1 MFDIYSYNDLSNR
14 VDAKQH
20 RCIAIGNFDGVH
32 LGHQAVLEK
41 CVEISKQK
49 ELKSTILTFEPHP
62 RAFFNPSTPMQRLT
76 LAHEKKQL
84 LIDQAIDEVIILDFD
99 AALSQL
105 EAENFVLD
113 VLFEKL
119 NAREIFVGTDFHFG
133 KGRKGD
139 VSLLQRLAKPHNV
152 IINAIDKLSNDQSID
167 ISSSYIRNL
176 LSTGCVKE
184 ANALLGRFWSFTSQV
199 YHGDKRGRDLGYPTA
214 NLHLRKDM
222 NLAFGIY
229 AVRIQYDGNIYGG
242 VASYGR
248 RPVFDNGEPLF
259 EVHIF
264 DFKSEIYG
272 KTLKIELIDWQRP
285 ELDFDSVESLITQ
298 MDRDSDQAR
307 KTLALNI

>member
-1 MFDIYSYNDLSNR
+1 MLDIFSHTDLSNHF
-14 VDAKQH
+14 DNEQE

-32 LGHQAVLEK
+32 LGHKAVLKK
-41 CVEISKQK
+41 CIEISRQQG
-49 ELKSTILTFEPHP
+49 LKSTVLTFEPHP
-62 RAFFNPSTPMQRLT
+62 RAFFNPSEPMQRLT
-76 LAHEKKQL
+76 LAKEKKQL
-84 LIDQAIDEVIILDFD
+84 LQDQTIDEVIILNFD

-105 EAENFVLD
+105 EAEKFVLEI
-113 VLFEKL
+113 LIETL
-119 NAREIFVGTDFHFG
+119 NAKYVFVGSDFHFG

-139 VSLLQRLAKPHNV
+139 VNLLKTLAKPRNIV
-152 IINAIDKLSNDQSID
+152 INAIDKLSNEQSID
-167 ISSSYIRNL
+167 ISSSYIRDL
-176 LSTGCVKE
+176 LAKGAVKE
-184 ANALLGRFWSFTSQV
+184 ANELLGHFWSFRSQV

-222 NLAFGIY
+222 QLAFGIY
-229 AVRIQYDGNIYGG
+229 AVRIKYEGKVYGG

-264 DFKSEIYG
+264 DFNSDIYG
-272 KTLKIELIDWQRP
+272 KTLEIELIDWQRP
-285 ELDFDSVESLITQ
+285 ELNFDSVESLITQ